1 MHNFSAR
8 NTVKIIA
15 IFILIASVAFAYKYG
30 LKNAKAA
37 ANPSGL
43 TGKYGCMVN
52 RNINGFGVL
61 YNSLDSSYTIG
72 MVATAIFDY
81 DRNTVS
87 TLSGEISNYNKIN
100 PLLTNYTSTG
110 TFTEESITGH
120 SGAYKSTI
128 TLTDTIRN
136 RTGTMTFISIPVNS
150 GNTVLVTEVSD
161 NTSNAPW
168 TGVCQKI

>member
-1 MHNFSAR
+1 MLKLSSPLIRIVSAC
-8 NTVKIIA
+8 II
-15 IFILIASVAFAYKYG
+15 LLLSIAYAYYGG
-30 LKNAKAA
+30 LKKVNAAT
-37 ANPSGL
+37 NPSGL

-52 RNINGFGVL
+52 RNVNGFGIL

-72 MVATAIFDY
+72 LVATAIFDY

-87 TLSGEISNYNKIN
+87 TLSGEIANYNKMD
-100 PLLTNYTSTG
+100 PLLKNFTSEG
-110 TFTEESITGH
+110 TFTETSIPTH

-128 TLTDTIRN
+128 TLTDTVRQK
-136 RTGTMTFISIPVNS
+136 TGTMTFISIPVNS
-150 GNTVLVTEVSD
+150 GNTILITEISD